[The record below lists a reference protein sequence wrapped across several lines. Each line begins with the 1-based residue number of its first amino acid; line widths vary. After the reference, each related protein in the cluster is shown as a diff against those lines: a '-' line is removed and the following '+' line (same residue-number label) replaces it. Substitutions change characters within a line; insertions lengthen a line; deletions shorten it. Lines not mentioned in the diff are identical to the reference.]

1 MNVLVVYDS
10 KFGNTK
16 RVARAIAD
24 ALTNKASVRV
34 QSASEQALDLEGLDL
49 LVIGGPTQVHGLTA
63 PMGELVAGMTST
75 EVPVATFDTRFK
87 IPQFLAGSAA
97 SSVAKTLEQNG
108 VTLVAPPESFFVHGT
123 EGPLVEGELERAAAW
138 GKELLAAI
146 GGSAKEVAAAGS

>member
-10 KFGNTK
+10 KYGNTK
-16 RVARAIAD
+16 IIAGAIAD
-24 ALTNKASVRV
+24 ALAGRASVRL
-34 QSASEQALDLEGLDL
+34 QTASERALDLEGLDL

-97 SSVAKTLEQNG
+97 SSIAKTLKQNG
-108 VTLVAPPESFFVHGT
+108 IKLVVPPQSFFVHGT
-123 EGPLVEGELERAAAW
+123 EGPLVKGELERASAW
-138 GKELLAAI
+138 GTELLATI
-146 GGSAKEVAAAGS
+146 GDSVKEVAAAGS